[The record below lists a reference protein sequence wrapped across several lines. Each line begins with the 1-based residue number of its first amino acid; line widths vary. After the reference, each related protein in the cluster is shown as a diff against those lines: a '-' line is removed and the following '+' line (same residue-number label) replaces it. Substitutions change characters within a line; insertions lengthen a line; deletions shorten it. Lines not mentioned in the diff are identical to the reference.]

1 MIIDLPLDGTLPT
14 DIVCSHNRSRHHD
27 SPFHQHTDHIELILF
42 ISGDVT
48 FYTPHKAFPIKPGYL
63 IAIPNGVWHRVVTK
77 NADPYERIF
86 LNIKVNLIDEL
97 STPKTN
103 LFDCF
108 KTSSA
113 KDVNILNPDQD
124 FIDDYIGF
132 ADQIISSLNKNSYGN
147 DVKIRILLSQILLLA
162 NKIQPVKEQPKNVM
176 PPFLE
181 KVTSFIDENLAK
193 NLSLSAFADQFFMN
207 PNYLDRSFKKY
218 TGLSI
223 HRYVIEKRIELAKQL
238 LRKGTSVTLVCEK
251 SGFGNYSNFIRTF
264 NNIVGI
270 SPGKYKKKYQR

>member
-48 FYTPHKAFPIKPGYL
+48 FYTPHKAFPVKPGYL

-77 NADPYERIF
+77 SADPYERIF
-86 LNIKVNLIDEL
+86 LNIKVSLIDEL
-97 STPKTN
+97 STSKTD

-108 KTSSA
+108 RTNNGKE
-113 KDVNILNPDQD
+113 VNILHPNQD
-124 FIDDYIGF
+124 LFDDYISF
-132 ADQIISSLNKNSYGN
+132 CDQLISTLDKNNYGN
-147 DVKIRILLSQILLLA
+147 DIKQRILLAQILLIA
-162 NKIQPVKEQPKNVM
+162 NEVHPVKKQPKNIM
-176 PPFLE
+176 PPVLD
-181 KVTSFIDENLAK
+181 KVTSYIDNNLG
-193 NLSLSAFADQFFMN
+193 NDLSLAAFAEEFFMN

-223 HRYVIEKRIELAKQL
+223 HRYVIERRIELAKQL
-238 LRKGTSVTLVCEK
+238 LREGNSVTLVCEK

-264 NNIVGI
+264 STCVGI
-270 SPGKYKKKYQR
+270 SPGKYKKKYQK

>member
-86 LNIKVNLIDEL
+86 LNIKVGLIDEL

-108 KTSSA
+108 KTSNA

-132 ADQIISSLNKNSYGN
+132 ADQLISSLNKKSYGN

-238 LRKGTSVTLVCEK
+238 LRKGTSVTLVCEQ

>member
-27 SPFHQHTDHIELILF
+27 SPFHQHSDHIELILF

-48 FYTPHKAFPIKPGYL
+48 FYTPHKAFPVKPGYL

-77 NADPYERIF
+77 SADPYERIF
-86 LNIKVNLIDEL
+86 LNIKVSLINEL
-97 STPKTN
+97 STSRTN
-103 LFDCF
+103 LFNCF
-108 KTSSA
+108 KT
-113 KDVNILNPDQD
+113 DGTDEVNIFKPNQD
-124 FIDDYIGF
+124 FIDDYISF
-132 ADQIISSLNKNSYGN
+132 CDQLIPSLDKCDFGN
-147 DVKIRILLSQILLLA
+147 DVRQRILLAQILLIA
-162 NKIQPVKEQPKNVM
+162 NEVHPVKDQPKNIM

-181 KVTSFIDENLAK
+181 KVTSFIDNNLAK
-193 NLSLSAFADQFFMN
+193 NLSLSSFANEFFMN

-238 LRKGTSVTLVCEK
+238 LRDGHNVTTVCEQ

-264 NNIVGI
+264 NTCVGT
-270 SPGKYKKKYQR
+270 SPGKYKKKYQK

>member
-27 SPFHQHTDHIELILF
+27 SPFHQHTNHIELILF

-77 NADPYERIF
+77 SSAPYERIF
-86 LNIKVNLIDEL
+86 LNIKVDLINQL
-97 STPKTN
+97 STPKTD

-108 KTSSA
+108 KTQDN
-113 KDVNILNPDQD
+113 KDVNILNLNQD
-124 FIDDYIGF
+124 FIDDYIAF
-132 ADQIISSLNKNSYGN
+132 CDQLIPTLDKTEYGS
-147 DVKIRILLSQILLLA
+147 DVRARILLSQILLIA
-162 NKIQPVKEQPKNVM
+162 NEVHPVKDQPKNIM

-181 KVTSFIDENLAK
+181 KVTSFIDDNLAGD
-193 NLSLSAFADQFFMN
+193 LSLSAFADEFFMN

-238 LRKGTSVTLVCEK
+238 LREGHTVTMVCEA
-251 SGFGNYSNFIRTF
+251 SGFGIYSNFIRTF
-264 NNIVGI
+264 NTLVGL
-270 SPGKYKKKYQR
+270 SPGKYKKKYQK

>member
-14 DIVCSHNRSRHHD
+14 DVVCSHNRSRHHD

-86 LNIKVNLIDEL
+86 LNIKVSLINEL
-97 STPKTN
+97 STPNTN
-103 LFDCF
+103 LLDCF
-108 KTSSA
+108 KTNKSE
-113 KDVNILNPDQD
+113 DVNILNPTQD

-132 ADQIISSLNKNSYGN
+132 CDQLIPTLDKNEYGD
-147 DVKIRILLSQILLLA
+147 DVKTRILLSQILLLA
-162 NKIQPVKEQPKNVM
+162 NKVRPIKNQPKNVM

-181 KVTSFIDENLAK
+181 EVTSFIDENLAN
-193 NLSLSAFADQFFMN
+193 NLSLAAFADQFFMN
-207 PNYLDRSFKKY
+207 PNYLDRTFKKY

-223 HRYVIEKRIELAKQL
+223 HRYVVEKRIELAKQL
-238 LRKGTSVTLVCEK
+238 LRSGKSVTLVCEK
-251 SGFGNYSNFIRTF
+251 SGFRHYSNFIRTF
-264 NNIVGI
+264 NTIVGI
-270 SPGKYKKKYQR
+270 SPGKYKKKYRK